1 MKKIDVRG
9 LNCPEPVFLTKKA
22 IDEGNSEVEI
32 LCDAV
37 VAREN
42 ISRLAGKTGYSFD
55 YTTNADGDFVISL
68 KRH

>member
-22 IDEGNSEVEI
+22 IDEGNKDIEI

-37 VAREN
+37 VAKEN
-42 ISRLAGKTGYSFD
+42 ITRLAGKMGYSISNK
-55 YTTNADGDFVISL
+55 TNDDGDFVLSL
-68 KRH
+68 KKN